1 LATDKGALCP
11 IYEKKNIY
19 TLVET
24 QKPIEKGV
32 LPSSLQ
38 KNDELRRVLK
48 EFKVEVKEEQEKWVR
63 TSRG

>member
-1 LATDKGALCP
+1 MCP

-24 QKPIEKGV
+24 HTPIEKGV

-48 EFKVEVKEEQEKWVR
+48 EFKVEVKEQQEKWVR
-63 TSRG
+63 RSRG